1 MANLHRLEA
10 PDEILLGS
18 QPVSTPWKVI
28 GNGAKVVKSWKK
40 LVEQCPEDTTLC
52 YESLSTNPMQ
62 RIPLVSFPMKGKN
75 FKGGWEYRVT
85 GNYRVFFQPLP
96 STKEVVVY
104 YADEHPKKN
113 KYPTPPFA

>member
-52 YESLSTNPMQ
+52 YERLSTNPMQ